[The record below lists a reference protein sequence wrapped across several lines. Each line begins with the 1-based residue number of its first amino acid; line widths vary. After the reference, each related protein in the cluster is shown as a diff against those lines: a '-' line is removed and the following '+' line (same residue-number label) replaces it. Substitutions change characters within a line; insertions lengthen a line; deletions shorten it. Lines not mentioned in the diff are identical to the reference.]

1 MRRTATAIGF
11 SVLGVLGISASTG
24 MAAESRHMVQIRR
37 LNEQEYKH
45 SIADIFGPQIA
56 VQGTFEPDVRIGGL
70 MATSTTVLSITPS
83 GFSGLSALADSIAD
97 QVVNEKNR
105 GKLIACKPK
114 SEKEADHDCAAQV
127 IAHYGELLWRRPLT
141 AEEIADKTKLADGL
155 AASKGNFYTG
165 LRYGLA
171 SLLQAPDFLFRIEY
185 ALKDGKDY
193 TLDPYGR
200 ASRLSYLLW
209 DSTPDA
215 ELLRAAGSGELGK
228 LDGVAKQIDRM
239 MASPHLE
246 TGVRAFFFDFLE
258 LDAYDNVT
266 KDTLIYPKWSS
277 AVAEAAR
284 EDTLRTV
291 VDITLKSDGDVRD
304 LMTTPKSFINRKLA
318 AVYGIPFD
326 FSQEW
331 MEYKFPAESGRV
343 GILTRIS
350 MLSMFDHP
358 GRSSPTRRGVA
369 IMDIFLCEPTPSPPA
384 NVDFSIVEDTSSL
397 KTVRERLTLHSTNP
411 ACASCH
417 SHSDP
422 IGLPLEEFDSLG
434 MHRNTENGQP
444 IDVSG
449 SLMGKKFSGAAGL
462 GQALHDNPRFTACVA
477 RKLYAYGVGANAED
491 VQPSMFKASYD
502 AFVKGGYRLKTLIK
516 SLANSPEFFR
526 APAPAA
532 APPGATKTASN
543 N

>member
-1 MRRTATAIGF
+1 MRAP
-11 SVLGVLGISASTG
+11 VLGFLVFALLSAG
-24 MAAESRHMVQIRR
+24 AAMAADRHMVQVRR

-45 SIADIFGPQIA
+45 SIADIFGPQIV
-56 VQGTFEPDVRIGGL
+56 VQGTFEPDTRIGGL
-70 MATSTTVLSITPS
+70 LATSTTVLSITPS
-83 GFSGLSALADSIAD
+83 GFSGLSALADGIAV

-105 GKLIACKPK
+105 AKLISCKPK
-114 SEKEADHDCAAQV
+114 SDKEADHDCTTQV

-141 AEEIADKTKLADGL
+141 AQEVAAKTKLADDL

-171 SLLQAPDFLFRIEY
+171 SLLQAPDFLFRIEF
-185 ALKDGKDY
+185 AVPEGKDY
-193 TLDPYGR
+193 TLDPYSR
-200 ASRLSYLLW
+200 ASRLSYALW
-209 DSTPDA
+209 NSTPDA
-215 ELLRAAGSGELGK
+215 ELLRAAQSGELARPEGIARQ
-228 LDGVAKQIDRM
+228 VDRM
-239 MASPHLE
+239 MASPRLE
-246 TGVRAFFFDFLE
+246 TGMRAFFTDFLQ

-277 AVAEAAR
+277 AVVEAAR
-284 EDTLRTV
+284 EDTLRTIT
-291 VDITLKSDGDVRD
+291 DIVLKSDGDVRD

-331 MEYKFPAESGRV
+331 MEHDFPVDSGRV

-369 IMDIFLCEPTPSPPA
+369 IMDIFLCEPTPAPPA
-384 NVDFSIVEDTSSL
+384 NVDFSIVEDTSKL
-397 KTVRERLTLHSTNP
+397 KTVRERLNLHSTNP

-417 SHSDP
+417 THSDP

-434 MHRNTENGQP
+434 MHRDTENGQP

-449 SLMGKKFSGAAGL
+449 SLSGKQFKGAAGL

-491 VQPSMFKASYD
+491 IQPKAFKAPYD
-502 AFVKGGYRLKTLIK
+502 AFVNGGYRLKTLIK
-516 SLANSPEFFR
+516 SLASSPEFFR
-526 APAPAA
+526 APAPAPA
-532 APPGATKTASN
+532 VTKTASN

>member
-1 MRRTATAIGF
+1 MHKTATAIGF
-11 SVLGVLGISASTG
+11 LLFGLLSLSAG
-24 MAAESRHMVQIRR
+24 AGLAADSQHMVQVRR

-45 SIADIFGPQIA
+45 SIADIFGPQIV
-56 VQGTFEPDVRIGGL
+56 VQGTFEPDTRIGGL
-70 MATSTTVLSITPS
+70 LATSTTVLSITPS
-83 GFSGLSALADSIAD
+83 GFSGLSALADSIAV

-105 GKLIACKPK
+105 DKLISCKPK

-127 IAHYGELLWRRPLT
+127 LAHYGELLWRRPLT
-141 AEEIADKTKLADGL
+141 PQELAAKAKLADEL
-155 AASKGNFYTG
+155 AASKGDFYTG

-171 SLLQAPDFLFRIEY
+171 ALLQAPDFLFRIEF
-185 ALKDGKDY
+185 AVPEGKDY
-193 TLDPYGR
+193 TLDPYSR
-200 ASRLSYLLW
+200 ASRLSYALW
-209 DSTPDA
+209 NSTPDV
-215 ELLRAAGSGELGK
+215 ELLRAAQSGELAK
-228 LDGVAKQIDRM
+228 PEGVTRQVERM

-284 EDTLRTV
+284 EDTLRTI
-291 VDITLKSDGDVRD
+291 VDIVLKSDGDVRD

-331 MEYKFPAESGRV
+331 MEHDFPADSGRV

-350 MLSMFDHP
+350 MLSMSAHP
-358 GRSSPTRRGVA
+358 GRSSPPRRGVA
-369 IMDIFLCEPTPSPPA
+369 IMDIFLCEPTPAPPA

-397 KTVRERLTLHSTNP
+397 KTVRERLTLHATNP

-417 SHSDP
+417 THSDP

-434 MHRNTENGQP
+434 MHRDTENGQP

-449 SLMGKKFSGAAGL
+449 SLMGKRFKGAAGL
-462 GQALHDNPRFTACVA
+462 GQALHDNPKFPACVA
-477 RKLYAYGVGANAED
+477 RKFYAYGVGANAED
-491 VQPSMFKASYD
+491 VQPKTFKASYD
-502 AFVKGGYRLKTLIK
+502 AFVNGGHRLKTLIK
-516 SLANSPEFFR
+516 SLTTSPEFFR

-532 APPGATKTASN
+532 APS
-543 N
+543 

>member
-1 MRRTATAIGF
+1 MATPA
-11 SVLGVLGISASTG
+11 VV
-24 MAAESRHMVQIRR
+24 AAESRHMVQVRR
-37 LNEQEYKH
+37 LNEQEYKN
-45 SIADIFGPQIA
+45 SIADIFGPEIA
-56 VQGTFEPDVRIGGL
+56 VQGTFEPDTRIGGL
-70 MATSTTVLSITPS
+70 LATSTTVLSITPS
-83 GFSGLSALADSIAD
+83 GFSGLSALADSIAL

-105 GKLIACKPK
+105 AKLISCKPK

-127 IAHYGELLWRRPLT
+127 IAHYGELLWRRKLT
-141 AEEIADKTKLADGL
+141 TQEIANKTKLADVL
-155 AASKGNFYTG
+155 AASKGDFYTG
-165 LRYGLA
+165 LRFGLA
-171 SLLQAPDFLFRIEY
+171 ALMQAPDFLFRIEF
-185 ALKDGKDY
+185 AIPDGKDY
-193 TLDPYGR
+193 TLDPYSR

-209 DSTPDA
+209 NSTPDA
-215 ELLRAAGSGELGK
+215 ELLRAAESGELGK
-228 LDGVAKQIDRM
+228 PAGVAKQVDRM
-239 MASPHLE
+239 MASPRLE
-246 TGVRAFFFDFLE
+246 SGVRAFFFDFLE

-277 AVAEAAR
+277 SVAEAAR

-291 VDITLKSDGDVRD
+291 LDITLKSDGDVRD
-304 LMTTPKSFINRKLA
+304 LMITPKSYINRKLA

-331 MEYKFPAESGRV
+331 MEYKFPPESGRI

-369 IMDIFLCEPTPSPPA
+369 IMDIFLCDPTPSPPA

-397 KTVRERLTLHSTNP
+397 KTVRERLSLHATNP

-422 IGLPLEEFDSLG
+422 IGLPLEQFDSLG
-434 MHRNTENGQP
+434 MHRNMENGQP

-449 SLMGKKFSGAAGL
+449 SLAGKQFNGAAGL

-491 VQPSMFKASYD
+491 VQPSTFKNSYD
-502 AFVKGGYRLKTLIK
+502 AFVNGGYHLKTLIK
-516 SLANSPEFFR
+516 SFANNPVFFR
-526 APAPAA
+526 APAHAI
-532 APPGATKTASN
+532 APPAVTKTASN

>member
-1 MRRTATAIGF
+1 MRTTATAFGIFAIGLL
-11 SVLGVLGISASTG
+11 SVSAS
-24 MAAESRHMVQIRR
+24 AASAADRHMVQVRR
-37 LNEQEYKH
+37 LNEQEYRH
-45 SIADIFGPQIA
+45 SIADIFGPQIV
-56 VQGTFEPDVRIGGL
+56 VQGTFEPDTRIGGL
-70 MATSTTVLSITPS
+70 LATSTTVLSITPS
-83 GFSGLSALADSIAD
+83 GFSGLSALADSIAV

-105 GKLIACKPK
+105 DKLIACKPK
-114 SEKEADHDCAAQV
+114 SDKDADHDCAAQV
-127 IAHYGELLWRRPLT
+127 ITHYGELLWRRPLT
-141 AEEIADKTKLADGL
+141 AQEVAAKTKLADDL

-171 SLLQAPDFLFRIEY
+171 SLLQAPDFLFRIEF
-185 ALKDGKDY
+185 AVPDGKGY
-193 TLDPYGR
+193 TLDGYSR
-200 ASRLSYLLW
+200 ASRLSYALW
-209 DSTPDA
+209 NSTPDA
-215 ELLRAAGSGELGK
+215 ELLRAATSGELGK
-228 LDGVAKQIDRM
+228 PDGVAKQVDRM
-239 MASPHLE
+239 MASPRLE

-277 AVAEAAR
+277 AVVEAAR

-291 VDITLKSDGDVRD
+291 VDITLKSDGDIRD
-304 LMTTPKSFINRKLA
+304 LMTTPKSFINRELA

-326 FSQEW
+326 FTQEW
-331 MEYKFPAESGRV
+331 MEYKFPAESGRA

-369 IMDIFLCEPTPSPPA
+369 IMDIFLCEPTPAPPA
-384 NVDFSIVEDTSSL
+384 NVDFSIVEDTSKL
-397 KTVRERLTLHSTNP
+397 KTVRERLNLHATNP

-417 SHSDP
+417 THSDP

-434 MHRNTENGQP
+434 MHRDTENGQP

-449 SLMGKKFSGAAGL
+449 ALFGKQFKGATGL
-462 GQALHDNPRFTACVA
+462 GQALHDNPRFPACVA
-477 RKLYAYGVGANAED
+477 RKLYAYGVGTNAED
-491 VQPSMFKASYD
+491 VQPSAFKASYD
-502 AFVKGGYRLKTLIK
+502 AFIGGGYRLKTLIK

-526 APAPAA
+526 APAPEAA
-532 APPGATKTASN
+532 TPAPTKTASN